1 MRAVVGAMVVAA
13 AKVKFRLDV
22 VPVRAVGLSGE
33 ETIITNSRPGSRPNN
48 NTLYTRCKK
57 NRDIYLGVV
66 RVRVCVVS
74 IVAKACRT
82 SPEVV
87 SVPSHRRL
95 GDAGSFG
102 SSFQALNGAL
112 AVAESLGSEA
122 ERVPQAAPIR
132 RWCGASPGPK
142 HLGTTP
148 GSPAVDSNSPP
159 FLGGTHTHLYLCY
172 SSNDSPRF

>member
-1 MRAVVGAMVVAA
+1 M
-13 AKVKFRLDV
+13 
-22 VPVRAVGLSGE
+22 
-33 ETIITNSRPGSRPNN
+33 
-48 NTLYTRCKK
+48 TRCKTK
-57 NRDIYLGVV
+57 QTCLTTRDTYLGVV

-102 SSFQALNGAL
+102 SSFQALKGAL

-132 RWCGASPGPK
+132 RGCGASPGPK

-148 GSPAVDSNSPP
+148 GPPAVDSNSPP

-172 SSNDSPRF
+172 SSNDSPKSNRRGRSEPSETTGGDPHTLGSLCAVLRGR